1 MSQLHRARRCFVLPV
16 VLAAFS
22 ALASAAHRGEVSIAS
37 GRLKG
42 TYNSDHSVL
51 MFKGVPFAAAPTG
64 DLRWKAPEPAKKWS
78 GVRAAD
84 KFGSACM
91 QTDVFGDILQFMRD
105 AQPNEDCLNLT
116 IWLPASAS
124 AKSKL
129 PVFVWY
135 YGGGFVAGGNSELRY
150 DGEALA
156 KKGVIVV
163 EPNYRLGVFGFLSHP
178 ELTKESG
185 HNSSGNYGLLDQV
198 AALEWVVKN
207 IAAFGGDPRNIT
219 VGGESAGSLSVSAL
233 MASPLSR
240 NLFQKAI
247 GESGA
252 FFPAS
257 PTAGMQLRPV
267 SVTEQTGLKFAE
279 SAGAKSLA
287 ELRAKSGDEILQAA
301 AKFNGGW
308 AFGPNADGYYLPTDA
323 ISIYAKGQ
331 QARVP
336 LLAGWNADEG
346 KMQVLLNPQK
356 TTAASFKEMAEKRF
370 GENAAEF
377 LKLYPASTDDEALVS
392 AESLSGDDFIA
403 FSTWKWMDLHS
414 KSGAPVYQYH
424 FEQTPKYKPGY
435 KMDSLPAEE
444 AGARH
449 AGELEYVFGTLK
461 LAQPESPWAD
471 EDLKLSD
478 AIGTYWTS
486 FIKTGNPNASGLP
499 TWPPYKGI
507 DEYAVMHLS
516 GKKLGAA
523 LDTTRPRYLFLDSH
537 STPASPQKPTT
548 SQLKERDT
556 QNVTPPGVGPSV
568 EMLTPTDGVDFR
580 EYVAGV
586 WTKVRLNWYAAMPES
601 AQLGEKG
608 KVVVRF
614 QIQRDGALPSI
625 GLAVENSS
633 NHAPLDKAAVTAI
646 QKSAPFKHLP
656 EAFHGPWID
665 LRFVFLYNLPLR
677 R

>member
-1 MSQLHRARRCFVLPV
+1 MPRISTVIRNAGLTLSLVIFCAPLALP
-16 VLAAFS
+16 ADNND
-22 ALASAAHRGEVSIAS
+22 VSVES
-37 GRLKG
+37 GKLQG
-42 TYNSDHSVL
+42 TLNADHTIR
-51 MFKGVPFAAAPTG
+51 MFKGVPFAAPPTG
-64 DLRWKAPEPAKKWS
+64 DLRWKAPQPAKKWS

-84 KFGSACM
+84 KFGSACL

-105 AQPNEDCLNLT
+105 AQPSEDCLNLT

-129 PVFVWY
+129 PVFLWY
-135 YGGGFVAGGNSELRY
+135 YGGGFVAGGNSEKRY

-198 AALEWVVKN
+198 AALDWVVKN

-219 VGGESAGSLSVSAL
+219 VGGESAGSASVSAL

-252 FFPAS
+252 YFAAK
-257 PTAGMQLRPV
+257 AGSALDLEPL
-267 SVTEQTGLKFAE
+267 SESEQTGVKFAE
-279 SAGAKSLA
+279 GLGAKSLA
-287 ELRAKSGDEILQAA
+287 ELRAKSGDELLQAA

-308 AFGPNADGYYLPTDA
+308 AFHPHIDGYFLPTTTLMT
-323 ISIYAKGQ
+323 YTKGEQAK
-331 QARVP
+331 VP

-346 KMQVLLNPQK
+346 KAQVLMSPQK
-356 TTAASFKEMAEKRF
+356 TTAASFREMADKRF
-370 GENAAEF
+370 GDNAAEF
-377 LKLYPASTDDEALVS
+377 LKLYPAANDDEALVS

-435 KMDSLPAEE
+435 KMGTLPAEE

-449 AGELEYVFGTLK
+449 AGELEYVFGTLR

-471 EDLKLSD
+471 DDFKLSD
-478 AIGTYWTS
+478 AIGTYWTN
-486 FIKTGNPNASGLP
+486 FIKTGKPSGNALP
-499 TWPPYKGI
+499 DWPQYKSKDDKGNDAYWI
-507 DEYAVMHLS
+507 MHLS
-516 GKKLGAA
+516 GHNFAA
-523 LDTTRPRYLFLDSH
+523 APDTVRPRYLFLDTH
-537 STPASPQKPTT
+537 SAT
-548 SQLKERDT
+548 
-556 QNVTPPGVGPSV
+556 
-568 EMLTPTDGVDFR
+568 M
-580 EYVAGV
+580 
-586 WTKVRLNWYAAMPES
+586 AA
-601 AQLGEKG
+601 K
-608 KVVVRF
+608 
-614 QIQRDGALPSI
+614 
-625 GLAVENSS
+625 
-633 NHAPLDKAAVTAI
+633 
-646 QKSAPFKHLP
+646 
-656 EAFHGPWID
+656 
-665 LRFVFLYNLPLR
+665 
-677 R
+677 